1 MVHFQMRALSLRVR
15 DVGTVVTSGNVKPSK
30 NKLFLL
36 NSSFTF
42 KKNYTNQRACGFQ
55 WYQFWL

>member
-30 NKLFLL
+30 NKSFFL
-36 NSSFTF
+36 NSS
-42 KKNYTNQRACGFQ
+42 
-55 WYQFWL
+55 